1 MEPVRLNYQEALF
14 WGTVINAGIGFALG
28 LIPLV
33 LGIVKRNFKYGILGH
48 VSSTVGGALLGIF
61 LSIPAA
67 AIFTWL
73 ILKNPR
79 ASNNAASEPDAADAQ
94 ALDSDNN

>member
-1 MEPVRLNYQEALF
+1 MEPVQLNYQEALF
-14 WGTVINAGIGFALG
+14 WGVIINAGIGFILG

-33 LGIVKRNFKYGILGH
+33 LGIIKRNFKYGILGH

-61 LSIPAA
+61 LSIPVA

-73 ILKNPR
+73 ILKN
-79 ASNNAASEPDAADAQ
+79 SQQLNNPVSEPDTAGAQ
-94 ALDSDNN
+94 SFDSDNN